1 SPRDAIDAGLVYLT
15 EDRKRQGLFLDMSVR
30 DNINISVCN
39 RDARLGALDLA
50 RGADRAR
57 DAIASL
63 SIRVP
68 NANVNVGALSGGNQQ
83 KVLLSRLLETK
94 PRVLILDE
102 PTRGVD
108 IGAKSEIYRII
119 NELARAGVGV
129 IVISSELPE
138 IIGVADRV
146 LVMREGEIAGELGGH
161 THTPITQE
169 AIIALATGSQAELA
183 DAH

>member
-1 SPRDAIDAGLVYLT
+1 MRGDVKVGERTFGAHSPRDAIDAGLVYLT

-50 RGADRAR
+50 RGAERAR

-83 KVLLSRLLETK
+83 KCCCRACSKRSR
-94 PRVLILDE
+94 
-102 PTRGVD
+102 
-108 IGAKSEIYRII
+108 AC
-119 NELARAGVGV
+119 
-129 IVISSELPE
+129 
-138 IIGVADRV
+138 
-146 LVMREGEIAGELGGH
+146 
-161 THTPITQE
+161 
-169 AIIALATGSQAELA
+169 
-183 DAH
+183 